1 MKIAKYLIISFC
13 CLNLSVLLAQTD
25 SFVKLNTEYPVRR
38 LTIEP
43 AIGLNPWPMSDLV
56 ISNLVQLAINEELS
70 IVSHTAYSY
79 NGVFL
84 RDFNYIKTNYNYT
97 LSQKFGIGTA
107 LNSEYSS
114 HTFSLL
120 AGVKYDAFKE
130 TLENPEFETVSASV
144 TSISPDFGLM
154 YNLKKG
160 KKKFFF
166 SYRTYLPLYPYP
178 VKSSDIFSIDGNLAN
193 ISMEFGLGI
202 RLK

>member
-1 MKIAKYLIISFC
+1 MKIAKYLIIPFC

-25 SFVKLNTEYPVRR
+25 SFVKSDKEYPARK

-56 ISNLVQLAINEELS
+56 ISNLVQLNINEELS
-70 IVSHTAYSY
+70 IVSHTAYCY
-79 NGVFL
+79 NNVFL

-97 LSQKFGIGTA
+97 LSQKFGVGTT
-107 LNSEYSS
+107 LFSKHSS

-130 TLENPEFETVSASV
+130 TLENPEFETVFASV
-144 TSISPDFGLM
+144 TSFSPDFGLM

-178 VKSSDIFSIDGNLAN
+178 IKSSDIFSIDGNLAN
-193 ISMEFGLGI
+193 ISMEFGFGI